1 MATTYTE
8 TPDNYNEIE
17 SFITSDVKNIKKAF
31 FSADRVLFYDACSF
45 QRHSNLSD
53 REKEYHNK
61 LFQSTWYINLY
72 FQMRIDGGGIR
83 LP

>member
-31 FSADRVLFYDACSF
+31 FLLTGFCFMMHVHFKDILIY
-45 QRHSNLSD
+45 
-53 REKEYHNK
+53 
-61 LFQSTWYINLY
+61 
-72 FQMRIDGGGIR
+72 RIGKRIS
-83 LP
+83 